1 MTEHFLFV
9 SALVL
14 CLSVL
19 TLAKFLDDMS
29 AAEVEE

>member
-1 MTEHFLFV
+1 MTEHFLFL

-19 TLAKFLDDMS
+19 SLAKFLDDTS
-29 AAEVEE
+29 VEED